1 MLDRFDRLGYPT
13 TSGPQAPRATPAVN
27 LQLPTALVRHVLQM
41 VYGVRRRVPTAIESG
56 LSDLSLRLTPA
67 QRGRLLEALDGAARA
82 AATGAI
88 QDESGESMGFAR
100 QTAAAL
106 GIAPR
111 RETINLLAEL
121 AGAIFSSYGTGA
133 IVSGPGVAVE
143 NAGEGGRFLG
153 FLAFGWDADG
163 LMYAQGYEAEEDALS
178 DNENLVADNGLV
190 NYYVIKVTA
199 PRPRLAAEVDLPD
212 LPAAQVRLRD

>member
-1 MLDRFDRLGYPT
+1 MFDRFDRFPT
-13 TSGPQAPRATPAVN
+13 TAGPAGPRATPAVN

-56 LSDLSLRLTPA
+56 LSDLSLRLTPT
-67 QRGRLLEALDGAARA
+67 QRGRLLAALDGAARA
-82 AATGAI
+82 AASGAV
-88 QDESGESMGFAR
+88 QDESAESVGFAR

-111 RETINLLAEL
+111 RETLNLLAEL

-143 NAGEGGRFLG
+143 AADGEGGRFLG
-153 FLAFGWDADG
+153 FLAFGWDAEG
-163 LMYAQGYEAEEDALS
+163 LMYAQGYENEEDALS